1 MPEAKEAAMPPT
13 EDEIAALVAAA
24 TDAAEELM
32 IAATYSR
39 RPAVQERLD
48 RLRAALAPFA
58 ARD

>member
-1 MPEAKEAAMPPT
+1 MPPT